1 MNILNNSVVY
11 HIGAFLSVT
20 DKKAVKNVVDTLLED
35 PYLTKRKAGVLS
47 LTTHPIDGDS
57 DAKLLISLLMVLPH
71 DTTQAPP
78 KVLTPEQ
85 NQMISAMLMQRLI
98 VENPNVMHGWKLT
111 TFDSYEAVSGIVD
124 VLLNQA
130 VKPTDP
136 AQAEPPKED
145 ANA

>member
-1 MNILNNSVVY
+1 MNVLNNSVIY

-35 PYLTKRKAGVLS
+35 PYFTKRKAGVLS
-47 LTTHPIDGDS
+47 LTTHPINDG
-57 DAKLLISLLMVLPH
+57 DAKLLISILMVLPH
-71 DTTQAPP
+71 DAAQAPP

-98 VENPNVMHGWKLT
+98 MENPNVMHGWKLT

-124 VLLNQA
+124 VLLNQ
-130 VKPTDP
+130 VIKPTEP

-145 ANA
+145 ADA